1 MTKRERLMDQYEDA
15 AFALVMDELAS
26 WEGEEYLKLNRR
38 LKDDPAAAVPESA
51 RRRAQRTVGRVFRKT
66 RTASAANRFCGA
78 VNRAA
83 VVFFILSAVFA
94 AALTASAGFRAS
106 AYRFVM
112 RAFDDHYEYSFESG
126 GEDGEAKPYT
136 AFHLGW
142 LPEGYLFCQGVRG
155 SIFYSE
161 TYQNLD
167 GEYLNVTLASLSSTG
182 VDYIDAEGAVLRRET
197 VKGYEVT
204 VLFYKDYIQ
213 AVIPLPESRQMLHLL
228 ASSPELPYEALIKII
243 ENMTLT

>member
-15 AFALVMDELAS
+15 AFALVMDEIAAS
-26 WEGEEYLKLNRR
+26 EGEEYLKLNRR

-51 RRRAQRTVGRVFRKT
+51 RRRAQRAVGRAFRKA
-66 RTASAANRFCGA
+66 RAASAAKCFCRA
-78 VNRAA
+78 ATRAA
-83 VVFFILSAVFA
+83 VLFLILSAVFGI
-94 AALTASAGFRAS
+94 ALTASAGFRAS
-106 AYRFVM
+106 AYRFVT
-112 RAFDDHYEYSFESG
+112 RVFDDHFEYSFEGG

-142 LPEGYLFCQGVRG
+142 LPEGYLFCQGGQGPV
-155 SIFYSE
+155 SYSE

-167 GEYLNVTLASLSSTG
+167 GEYLNVALASLSSTG
-182 VDYIDAEGAVLRRET
+182 VDYIDAEGAVLRQET

-204 VLFYKDYIQ
+204 IFYKDYLQ

-228 ASSPELPYEALIKII
+228 ASSSEFPLEALIKII